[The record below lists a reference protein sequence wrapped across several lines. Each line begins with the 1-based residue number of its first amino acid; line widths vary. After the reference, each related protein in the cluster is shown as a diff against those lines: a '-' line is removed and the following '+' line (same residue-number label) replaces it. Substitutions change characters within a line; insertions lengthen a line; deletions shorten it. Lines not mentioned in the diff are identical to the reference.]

1 MEQSTAIT
9 KLFRALQFRKHVKE
23 LTSACK
29 RINKETCYEFV
40 TYRPPTSNI
49 LSTHK
54 KSAKFNILRSKIH
67 NYKQRSKSACR
78 LSTRIRP
85 KFECS
90 SPSANI
96 PSNDQQQQQLP
107 IEHLAHATSSTP
119 ANLSMIVKQSY
130 KPLHAKSTQFN
141 RNTIAITK
149 DTTVKAL
156 YAISNWIFIE
166 IIETGQTGFVPSYCL
181 RLPDSPVESASQNNL
196 SLLNVSIYEKPFPSI
211 ITSTSPP
218 AGRFIS
224 SIGPCHFNI
233 EQPSSLTCSRVNKSR
248 TYTRQQYK
256 DQSNLS
262 RQISNMSLHAYDHDA
277 YETLNVTPCK
287 SLSFSVLD
295 SEPIIY
301 HSNSRLRVIENY
313 QRQFVGDI
321 SVLESEVVTL
331 INTAQNDSDWR
342 FVRRGDGRQGY
353 IPKHIVVPDRNF
365 N

>member
-1 MEQSTAIT
+1 MMDQSTTIM
-9 KLFRALQFRKHVKE
+9 KLFRTLQFRKHVKE

-29 RINKETCYEFV
+29 RINKDACYEFV
-40 TYRPPTSNI
+40 TYRHAIPDT
-49 LSTHK
+49 LTTQK
-54 KSAKFNILRSKIH
+54 KSTKFNKLRSKIY
-67 NYKQRSKSACR
+67 NYKQKSKSTCR

-85 KFECS
+85 KTECS
-90 SPSANI
+90 SSTTTIHNSEQP
-96 PSNDQQQQQLP
+96 L
-107 IEHLAHATSSTP
+107 EHLTRATSTSP

-141 RNTIAITK
+141 KNTIAVTK
-149 DTTVKAL
+149 GTSIKAL
-156 YAISNWIFIE
+156 YAISNWVFIE
-166 IIETGQTGFVPSYCL
+166 IIETGQTGFVPIYCL
-181 RLPDSPVESASQNNL
+181 HLSNLSLEASSSSSSQNNL
-196 SLLNVSIYEKPFPSI
+196 SLLNVSIYEKPHSLSTPSQ
-211 ITSTSPP
+211 S
-218 AGRFIS
+218 GRFIS

-233 EQPSSLTCSRVNKSR
+233 EQASLTCSRINNSG
-248 TYTRQQYK
+248 TYTRQNK

-262 RQISNMSLHAYDHDA
+262 RQISNISLHAYDHDA
-277 YETLNVTPCK
+277 YGTLNLTPCK

-301 HSNSRLRVIENY
+301 RSNNRLRVMKNY

-331 INTAQNDSDWR
+331 VNTTQIDNDWR
-342 FVRRGDGRQGY
+342 FIRRGDGRQGY